1 MKRLLVPLVLP
12 LAVAG
17 TLALA
22 MSVKADSP
30 PLLTE
35 YPVPGKPLYIA
46 VEAVGKIWFTLP
58 EQNWI
63 GKLVVTSTTEY
74 QVVTYSVPTA
84 GSYPYDVDCAGGMV
98 WFTERDGNKISVLN
112 PADGTFTEFAL
123 SDTITHPTG
132 IDVLTGSPTRIWFA
146 AYSRVGQLVVTDT
159 NDYTFTVY
167 FTSTLQYTQLED
179 IFIQNGDS
187 VWFTAPGV
195 SRIGNVKPSLPAS
208 SAIVL
213 VYTGGGSQPWAI
225 KVDSGGYPWF
235 TDKVGN
241 RIGKFFPQTIADILW
256 YTLPSANSA
265 PDDLAIAQGW
275 VWFSE
280 EQGSRVGQLR
290 MSPPSPKFI
299 REFGLPAGSSPRGVG
314 VDANGCMWIAEW
326 GRERIAS
333 WCPPYFRFLYLPLVL
348 RNAQ

>member
-1 MKRLLVPLVLP
+1 MKRFLTLIVFVL
-12 LAVAG
+12 ATAG
-17 TLALA
+17 AFALA
-22 MSVKADSP
+22 GIAEADGPS
-30 PLLTE
+30 LLTE

-46 VEAVGKIWFTLP
+46 VEAPGKIWFTLP
-58 EQNWI
+58 ERNWI

-74 QVVTYSVPTA
+74 QVITYSVPTA
-84 GSYPYDVDCAGGMV
+84 NAYPYDVDYAGGMV
-98 WFTERDGNKISVLN
+98 WFTGRDGNKISRLN
-112 PADGTFTEFAL
+112 PVDGMFTEFAL
-123 SDTITHPTG
+123 PDTITHPTG
-132 IDVLTGSPTRIWFA
+132 IDVLTGSSTRIWFA
-146 AYSRVGQLVVTDT
+146 AYSRAGQLVVTDT
-159 NDYTFTVY
+159 SDYTFTTY

-179 IFIQNGDS
+179 IFIQNSDS
-187 VWFTAPGV
+187 IWFTAPGV

-213 VYTGGGSQPWAI
+213 VSTGGGSQPWAI
-225 KVDSGGYPWF
+225 QVDSGGYPWF
-235 TDKVGN
+235 TDKAGN

-280 EQGSRVGQLR
+280 EGGSRVGQLR
-290 MSPPSPKFI
+290 MSPPTPKLI

-314 VDANGCMWIAEW
+314 VDANGCVWIAEW

-333 WCPPYFRFLYLPLVL
+333 WCPPYFRFVYLPLVL